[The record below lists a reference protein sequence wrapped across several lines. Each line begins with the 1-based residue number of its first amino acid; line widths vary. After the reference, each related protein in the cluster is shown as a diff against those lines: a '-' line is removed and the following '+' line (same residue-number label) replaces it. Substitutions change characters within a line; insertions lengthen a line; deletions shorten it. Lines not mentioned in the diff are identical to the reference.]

1 MSPAPQK
8 IRASTQEHLDI
19 AHVQDG
25 LVVLKDN
32 SCSLLIQTT
41 AVNFGL
47 LSEKEQE
54 ATIFAYASLLNS
66 LSFSIQILIHSRQK
80 DISAYLTLIDQQ
92 IQSQTNE
99 IFKGRLEQYR
109 QFIENTV
116 KKNKVLDKKFYV
128 IIPFTSA
135 QFKKETVTKLLER
148 AKTDL
153 YPKRDHL
160 VGQFQRLG
168 LRTKQLNSQEIIQL
182 FHNLYNPGDE
192 GQGFIE
198 AKDYQATLVQT
209 LIQPPAPIPAP
220 QPTIS
225 TPPPPLPATPS
236 APLSAAPTTEIT
248 LEKPSN
254 YTPQAR
260 TNLLVPPAPDAQ
272 IKEDEGKKLQNK
284 IENIVQKVTG
294 SADQSL
300 YQGKQNAG

>member
-19 AHVQDG
+19 AHIQDD
-25 LVVLKDN
+25 LVILKDN
-32 SCSLLIQTT
+32 SCALLIQTT

-54 ATIFAYASLLNS
+54 ATIFAYAALLNS
-66 LSFSIQILIHSRQK
+66 LRFSIQILIHARQK
-80 DISAYLTLIDQQ
+80 DNSAYLTLIDQQ
-92 IQSQTNE
+92 VQKQTNE
-99 IFKGRLEQYR
+99 IFKRRLQQYR

-116 KKNKVLDKKFYV
+116 KKNRVLDKKFYV
-128 IIPFTSA
+128 IIPFMSP
-135 QFKKETVTKLLER
+135 QFKKEAVTKLLER

-153 YPKRDHL
+153 HPKRDHL
-160 VGQFQRLG
+160 MGLFRRLG
-168 LRTKQLNSQEIIQL
+168 LKTKQLNSQEIIQL

-198 AKDYQATLVQT
+198 AKDYQSTFVQT
-209 LIQPPAPIPAP
+209 SLQSPNPVSVHSQPTTLTPAPRPPAP
-220 QPTIS
+220 
-225 TPPPPLPATPS
+225 PP
-236 APLSAAPTTEIT
+236 AAPTTEIT
-248 LEKPSN
+248 LKKPSN

-260 TNLLVPPAPDAQ
+260 TNLLIPPAPDAQ

-294 SADQSL
+294 NTNKSL